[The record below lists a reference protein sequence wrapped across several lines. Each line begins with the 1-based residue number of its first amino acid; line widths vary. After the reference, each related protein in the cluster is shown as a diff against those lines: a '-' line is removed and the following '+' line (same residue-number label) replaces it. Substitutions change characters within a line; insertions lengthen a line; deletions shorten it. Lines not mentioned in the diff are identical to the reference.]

1 MTEMTKTPPTKPR
14 TMRRV
19 ATTVIVVFAL
29 ALFGAWLA
37 APSISTRGG
46 ADVLIPVGPPAANT
60 HLSAPEGFEAVVD
73 RVKPAVFGIRAKIVD
88 NTDDQAFLPRL
99 GEQPGEPEEL
109 KPPGPITSQGSGFFI
124 SPDGYAVTANHVIAH
139 GTSIEIETDD
149 GKNYPAKLVG
159 SDPQT
164 DIALI
169 KVDGGSGFGFVEIAD
184 QAPRIGEW
192 VIAVGNPFGLGGTVT
207 AGIVSARARDIDPSG
222 YSDYIQIDAPVNQG
236 NSGGPT
242 FDVSG
247 KVIGVNSAIVTPSG
261 GSVGIGFAIPAETVK
276 AVATELKDNGMVV
289 RAWLGVLLQAITPEI
304 AEGLDLK
311 ETQGALVTE
320 PLPSTPAAKV
330 GIRSGDVI
338 AVLNGERL
346 KDDRDLVKKIG
357 KMAPGTRVEIGIVR
371 QGKTETFELTLAQL
385 PAPRSEVLASD
396 EKAKTPGGSTD
407 PSSLGVTLAPGKSL
421 APDAGGVVVTKVD
434 PDGIAA
440 ERGLQPGDVILEV
453 GGDSVS
459 QPAEVNK
466 ALSDARGKSKRNVV
480 ARVRS
485 GDATRFVAI
494 PVG

>member
-1 MTEMTKTPPTKPR
+1 MTEMIKTPPTKPG
-14 TMRRV
+14 TSRRV
-19 ATTVIVVFAL
+19 ATAVIVVSAL
-29 ALFGAWLA
+29 AVLGAWLA

-46 ADVLIPVGPPAANT
+46 ADVLIPVSAPGADT

-73 RVKPAVFGIRAKIVD
+73 RVKPAVFGIRAKIVE
-88 NTDDQAFLPRL
+88 NDQGFLPRL
-99 GEQPGEPEEL
+99 GEQPGDQAPA
-109 KPPGPITSQGSGFFI
+109 GPITSQGSGFFI
-124 SPDGYAVTANHVIAH
+124 SPDGYAVTANHVIAN

-164 DIALI
+164 DIALL
-169 KVDGGSGFGFVEIAD
+169 KVDGGNAFGFVEIAD

-222 YSDYIQIDAPVNQG
+222 YNDYLQIDAPVNQG

-247 KVIGVNSAIVTPSG
+247 KVIGVNSAIVSPSG

-276 AVATELKDNGMVV
+276 EVATELKDKGMVV
-289 RAWLGVLLQAITPEI
+289 RAWLGVRLQSITPEI
-304 AEGLDLK
+304 AEGLDLE

-320 PLPSTPAAKV
+320 SMPSTPAAKV

-338 AVLNGERL
+338 TALNGERL

-357 KMAPGTRVEIGIVR
+357 KLAPGTRVELGILR
-371 QGKTETFELTLAQL
+371 QGKTETFALTLAQL

-396 EKAKTPGGSTD
+396 EKAKSHQGSAD

-421 APDAGGVVVTKVD
+421 ASDAGGVVVTKVD
-434 PDGIAA
+434 PDGVAA

-466 ALSDARGKSKRNVV
+466 ALSDAR
-480 ARVRS
+480 AAP
-485 GDATRFVAI
+485 ATR
-494 PVG
+494 PPGTSRGRCRNRR

>member
-1 MTEMTKTPPTKPR
+1 MTETTKTPPTQQG
-14 TMRRV
+14 TSRRV
-19 ATTVIVVFAL
+19 ATAVVVVSAL
-29 ALFGAWLA
+29 ALLGAWLA
-37 APSISTRGG
+37 APGISTRGG
-46 ADVLIPVGPPAANT
+46 ADVLIPVSVPGANT

-73 RVKPAVFGIRAKIVD
+73 RVKPAVFGIRAKIVE
-88 NTDDQAFLPRL
+88 NDQGFLPRL
-99 GEQPGEPEEL
+99 GEQPGEQA
-109 KPPGPITSQGSGFFI
+109 PPGPITSQGSGFFI
-124 SPDGYAVTANHVIAH
+124 SPDGYAVTANHVIAN

-164 DIALI
+164 DIALL
-169 KVDGGSGFGFVEIAD
+169 KVDGGKGFGFVEIAD

-222 YSDYIQIDAPVNQG
+222 YNDYLQIDAPVNQG

-247 KVIGVNSAIVTPSG
+247 KVIGVNSAIVSPSG

-276 AVATELKDNGMVV
+276 EVATELKDKGMVV
-289 RAWLGVLLQAITPEI
+289 RAWLGVRLQSITPEI
-304 AEGLDLK
+304 AEGLALK

-320 PLPSTPAAKV
+320 PMPSTPAAKV

-338 AVLNGERL
+338 TVLNGEPL

-371 QGKTETFELTLAQL
+371 QGKTETLELTLAQL

-396 EKAKTPGGSTD
+396 EKAKTPQGTD
-407 PSSLGVTLAPGKSL
+407 PSRLGVTLAPGKSL

-434 PDGIAA
+434 PDGVAA

-466 ALSDARGKSKRNVV
+466 ALSDARGKSKRNVI